1 MAVELILLEKV
12 ENLGEIGDTVRVA
25 EGYARNYLL
34 PRELA
39 AKLTP
44 QALKKLEIRK
54 QQLEQEYQENLGAA
68 RSLAERLASESVTI
82 PVEANEQE
90 KLYGSITAQQI
101 VDALAEKS
109 ITIDRDDVVIVDP
122 IRELGVYT
130 VDLNLMPEV
139 QAQLKVWIV
148 RA

>member
-39 AKLTP
+39 AKVTP
-44 QALKKLEIRK
+44 QALKKLEARK

-82 PVEANEQE
+82 PVEANEQD

-101 VDALAEKS
+101 VDALAEKE
-109 ITIDRDDVVIVDP
+109 ITIDRDDVVIADP

-130 VDLNLMPEV
+130 VDLSLMPEV
-139 QAQLKVWIV
+139 LAQLKVWVV

>member
-1 MAVELILLEKV
+1 MAVELILLEKI
-12 ENLGEIGDTVRVA
+12 EDLGEIGDTVRVA

>member
-68 RSLAERLASESVTI
+68 RSLAERLGSESVTI
-82 PVEANEQE
+82 PVEANEQD

-101 VDALAEKS
+101 VDALAEKD
-109 ITIDRDDVVIVDP
+109 ITIDRDDVVIAEP

-139 QAQLKVWIV
+139 KAQLKVWIV